1 MSKERLD
8 KILSHEG
15 FGSRQDVKSLM
26 HSGVVT
32 VNGTVVTDPSSKA
45 DPDADVISV
54 DGEELS
60 LRTFVYLMM
69 NKPQNYVSANKD
81 GLHGTVFDLLGASYH
96 TPYLEEHM
104 HIVGRLDVD
113 TEGLLLFTTDGE
125 LTHVITSPKTHRSKT
140 YFVRLRDAVGAQ
152 LQAEYV
158 NRCRAGIHIPP
169 EGNEAEADCR
179 PAELVWHTDGKSGS
193 SECELTI
200 YEGKYHE
207 VKRIFA
213 VLGNEVVFLKRL
225 SIGALEL
232 DPALAPGQYR
242 ELTDEEVGRLKQ

>member
-1 MSKERLD
+1 VNKERLD
-8 KILSHEG
+8 KLLSHEG
-15 FGSRQDVKSLM
+15 FGSRQDVKILM
-26 HSGVVT
+26 HSGAVT
-32 VNGTVVTDPSSKA
+32 VNGSVVTDPASKA
-45 DPDADVISV
+45 DPDSDVISV

-81 GLHGTVFDLLGASYH
+81 GLHRTVFDLLDDSYH
-96 TPYLEEHM
+96 TPYLEEHL
-104 HIVGRLDVD
+104 HIIGRLDID

-140 YFVRLRDAVGAQ
+140 YFVRLRDSVNVQ
-152 LQAEYV
+152 MQAEYV
-158 NRCRAGIHIPP
+158 RRCSEGIHIPP

-179 PAELVWHTDGKSGS
+179 PAELVWRTPGAADSD
-193 SECELTI
+193 ECELTV

-225 SIGALEL
+225 SIGALQL
-232 DPALAPGQYR
+232 DPALRPGEYR
-242 ELTDEEVGRLKQ
+242 ELTGEETGRLKQ